1 MAIRRFRVTAPLPK
15 IEELP
20 RKKSTDVK
28 NRWGDLLRQVRE
40 QGTVA
45 ITAHDK
51 VELVVIEAKR
61 YAEAAAL
68 LGSVEAR
75 REKEL
80 AELTAEFDHHL
91 ARLREAG
98 SRERLD
104 AALEARGRA
113 TPRPKAGPSY

>member
-1 MAIRRFRVTAPLPK
+1 MTAPLPK
-15 IEELP
+15 IDELP
-20 RKKSTDVK
+20 RKKATEVK

-51 VELVVIEAKR
+51 VELVVVEARR

-80 AELTAEFDHHL
+80 AELTADFDRHL
-91 ARLREAG
+91 ARLKEPG
-98 SRERLD
+98 VRERVD

-113 TPRPKAGPSY
+113 TPRPKAGSSY